1 MALSTTTAKNLYV
14 SVWIFTL
21 RRKWKGKC
29 ESVVPGAYCQSNTI
43 HPANVT
49 HSIRG
54 SKTLSRRRPTTAPQE
69 RSGFLSKSSFFLFVS
84 FQLCN
89 EQLQRG
95 ITTNFK
101 QGQIKVHSPKPH
113 HILSKGKV
121 YSTLITLLFPS
132 FFKVFLI
139 CPCIFLFFHRPLL
152 CYLSLFSPSL
162 CSSVICSKGLRVG
175 YSDGCYGVWPQFSTQ
190 FLIMLSTEWVT
201 VCVWDYMRL
210 LSLYCMTSPIC
221 LDVGVWGHTDPS
233 GECEFPGYP
242 EWPHPWKAL
251 QGDRGTYC
259 TVTSTQPCMCS
270 HRKAKRIVCVLK

>member
-1 MALSTTTAKNLYV
+1 MVLSTTTAKTLYV

-132 FFKVFLI
+132 FLKYFSYVLVSFFFFI
-139 CPCIFLFFHRPLL
+139 ALF
-152 CYLSLFSPSL
+152 YAISL
-162 CSSVICSKGLRVG
+162 CSHLLFAPVWFALRASGWDIVMGVMVCDLSFLHSFSSCSPLSEWLYACETICVCFH
-175 YSDGCYGVWPQFSTQ
+175 YTVWPPPS
-190 FLIMLSTEWVT
+190 
-201 VCVWDYMRL
+201 VWM
-210 LSLYCMTSPIC
+210 
-221 LDVGVWGHTDPS
+221 
-233 GECEFPGYP
+233 
-242 EWPHPWKAL
+242 
-251 QGDRGTYC
+251 
-259 TVTSTQPCMCS
+259 
-270 HRKAKRIVCVLK
+270 